1 MQTDQILMTFFAGV
15 LLLGVLGF
23 FLGRSKATRVRAGGV
38 QMHSQSDQYAWFTV
52 LSAAGPAVLV
62 ATIAA
67 IVLGLFEGIFPG
79 WLAVVGALGLGAFG
93 LFVGLRCVRPEL
105 RARDSLEGAVKWVL
119 VGAASISIL
128 ATFGILFA
136 VVFEAIRFFQ
146 MESFWYFITGTT
158 WAPGDSFL
166 QGAGRLGGELDAGDV
181 EAEGSNN
188 FGAVPLF
195 AGTFMIT
202 AIAML
207 VAVPIGVSAAIYMAE
222 FAPWKVRDVAKPLLE
237 ILAGIP
243 TVVYGFFAAITVAP
257 LIVSAAD
264 SVGLDASFNNAL
276 APGIVMGIMIIP
288 FISSL
293 SDDVINSV
301 PNSMREG
308 SLALGTTRAETIRS
322 VVLPAALP
330 GIISATL
337 LGVSRALGETMIV
350 VMAAGMRPNLTA
362 NPLEDM
368 TTVTVSIVAALTGDN
383 EFESAATLS
392 AFALGLVLF
401 VITLSLNTVSVLM
414 IRRFREK
421 YAVSNL

>member
-23 FLGRSKATRVRAGGV
+23 FLGRSKAARVRAGGTH
-38 QMHSQSDQYAWFTV
+38 MHSQPDQYAWFTV
-52 LSAAGPAVLV
+52 LSAAGPAVVV
-62 ATIAA
+62 AMVAA
-67 IVLGLFEGIFPG
+67 IVLGVFENAFPG

-93 LFVGLRCVRPEL
+93 LFVGLNRVRPEL
-105 RARDSLEGAVKWVL
+105 RARDSLERAVKWL
-119 VGAASISIL
+119 LIGAASISIL
-128 ATFGILFA
+128 ATFGILFSIL
-136 VVFEAIRFFQ
+136 FEAIRFFQ
-146 MESFWYFITGTT
+146 MESFWYFITGTN
-158 WAPGDSFL
+158 WAPGDAFL
-166 QGAGRLGGELDAGDV
+166 EGAGRA
-181 EAEGSNN
+181 EATEGPSGN
-188 FGAVPLF
+188 FGALPLF

-207 VAVPIGVSAAIYMAE
+207 VAVPIGVSAAIYMSE
-222 FAPWKVRDVAKPLLE
+222 YAPPKVRDVAKPVLE
-237 ILAGIP
+237 VLAGIP

-264 SVGLDASFNNAL
+264 SVGLEASFNNAL

-293 SDDVINSV
+293 SDDVISSV
-301 PNSMREG
+301 PTAMRQG
-308 SLALGTTRAETIRS
+308 SLALGTTRNETIRH

-330 GIISATL
+330 GIVSATL

-368 TTVTVSIVAALTGDN
+368 TTVTVSIVSALTGDN

-392 AFALGLVLF
+392 AFALGLMLF
-401 VITLSLNTVSVLM
+401 VVTLALNFVSVVM

-421 YAVSNL
+421 YAVNNL

>member
-1 MQTDQILMTFFAGV
+1 MQTDQILIAFFAGV
-15 LLLGVLGF
+15 LFLGVLGF
-23 FLGRSKATRVRAGGV
+23 YLGRSKAVRVRAGGTH
-38 QMHSQSDQYAWFTV
+38 MHSQPGQYAWFTV
-52 LSAAGPAVLV
+52 LSAAGPAMIV
-62 ATIAA
+62 AMIAA
-67 IVLGLFEGIFPG
+67 IVLGLFETAFPG
-79 WLAVVGALGLGAFG
+79 WLALLGALGLGAFG
-93 LFVGLRCVRPEL
+93 LFIGLSRVRPEL
-105 RARDSLEGAVKWVL
+105 RARDALERAVKWVL
-119 VGAASISIL
+119 IAAASISVL
-128 ATFGILFA
+128 ATFGILFSI
-136 VVFEAIRFFQ
+136 VFEAIRFFQ
-146 MESFWYFITGTT
+146 MESFWYFITGTN
-158 WAPGDSFL
+158 WAPGDAFL
-166 QGAGRLGGELDAGDV
+166 EGAGRAEA
-181 EAEGSNN
+181 AEGPSGN

-222 FAPWKVRDVAKPLLE
+222 YAPSKVRDVAKPVLE
-237 ILAGIP
+237 VLAGIP

-264 SVGLDASFNNAL
+264 AVGLDASFNNAL
-276 APGIVMGIMIIP
+276 APGVVMGIMIIP

-293 SDDVINSV
+293 SDDVISSV
-301 PNSMREG
+301 PTAMKQG
-308 SLALGTTRAETIRS
+308 SLALGTTRNETIRH

-368 TTVTVSIVAALTGDN
+368 TTVTVSIVSALTGDN

-401 VITLSLNTVSVLM
+401 VITLALNFVSVIM

-421 YAVSNL
+421 YAVNAL

>member
-15 LLLGVLGF
+15 LILGALAF
-23 FLGRSKATRVRAGGV
+23 YLGRSKAARVRAGGTR
-38 QMHSQSDQYAWFTV
+38 MHSQPDQYAWFTV
-52 LSAAGPAVLV
+52 LSAAGPAVVV
-62 ATIAA
+62 ATVAA
-67 IVLGLFEGIFPG
+67 IVLGVFENAFPG
-79 WLAVVGALGLGAFG
+79 WLAVLGALGLGAFG
-93 LFVGLRCVRPEL
+93 LFVGLNRVRPEL
-105 RARDSLEGAVKWVL
+105 RARDSLEGAVKWIL
-119 VGAASISIL
+119 AGSASISIF
-128 ATFGILFA
+128 ATFGILFSI
-136 VVFEAIRFFQ
+136 VFEAIRFFQ

-158 WAPGDSFL
+158 WAPGDAFL
-166 QGAGRLGGELDAGDV
+166 EGAGRLGGE
-181 EAEGSNN
+181 AEENNN

-222 FAPWKVRDVAKPLLE
+222 YAPPKVRDVAKPVLE
-237 ILAGIP
+237 VLAGIP

-257 LIVSAAD
+257 LIVSAAG

-293 SDDVINSV
+293 SDDVISSV
-301 PNSMREG
+301 PTAMRQG
-308 SLALGTTRAETIRS
+308 SLALGTTRNETIRH

-368 TTVTVSIVAALTGDN
+368 TTVTVSIVSALTGDN
-383 EFESAATLS
+383 EFDSAATLS

-401 VITLSLNTVSVLM
+401 VVTLALNFVSVVM

-421 YAVSNL
+421 YAVNNL